1 MTTSRKVALAFIV
14 LGFLAGLATPLL
26 GSNWFGLRPFWVIG
40 GVCFVVV
47 FVLRLREIRDREQR
61 KQ

>member
-1 MTTSRKVALAFIV
+1 MTTSRKVALGFIV

-26 GSNWFGLRPFWVIG
+26 GLTWFGVGPFWVIG

-47 FVLRLREIRDREQR
+47 FVLRLREIRAREQQ
-61 KQ
+61 K